1 MNANGYL
8 PERVMDSSTLSQ
20 KRRASLFRESD
31 HDEDVDTHSSNGLA
45 RNPPGPTRLI
55 KKPQPRLLYS
65 EAMVL
70 GAMRGELIYTP
81 ALKPLKDSIARNMRL
96 TNQVV
101 GRHLGSNIHYSKMK
115 SILKQRQHEMITL
128 ERYLL
133 SEAFIRTDIWNTI
146 RLQEFFELVHSYGLE
161 RQFRDEY
168 WEKNQSS
175 HSANVQK
182 LYDCVKRP
190 LTHLALDDALAD
202 QIESWAKDIMSRSV
216 FVPQAD
222 HPVIRS
228 AVAIMNIAE
237 QQPRDDLKVWD
248 KLQEG
253 PKRVAQ
259 IWTAWCLARNKDWV
273 ETTYLAAI
281 ILKRGSK
288 SKMIAKCFRRENSAL
303 LKLVDNGYDKEA
315 CRHWQDMHGKC
326 HVISMQELLSRP
338 VVVNLVGASVAS
350 STQQKTC
357 LSTPSLQKTTHTAKK
372 TGNDLFRVVPSK
384 AKELASIS
392 QSQLAITRSPCIQ
405 QSSFVQRSSVVSSIE
420 RDHSPEDMAQELP
433 ILDSSH
439 PKKDRNDERKQ
450 SKTINLE
457 MDQPH
462 VKKRKTVSF
471 DLGSPRQAQSS
482 VRCFP
487 NVAPS
492 PATFTAP
499 ANATNSVTSSPLI
512 ATSPSHNA
520 SLSSPDMAPTC
531 RATMPAPPPTPTDP
545 ISQWMNQMVN
555 PSDLTNM
562 VAMRLF
568 GGIPAF
574 PFNGQPVVAKSEHE
588 TLEGTW
594 TKLEAEVDKKLSPFL
609 RQLDNLSRDVKA
621 LSEKHAVFEQTIT
634 RKVDDQ
640 HTAQGGEHTTFEK
653 TAETK
658 MDELTKLVGS
668 QQTAFAQVVA
678 KMDHRHTMIS
688 YEHGDFQQTITKKM
702 DNLSQLIHTLQ
713 QDQDEIESRID
724 RGRKKR
730 PKPTANDEVVDSITC
745 APLEK
750 MAS

>member
-70 GAMRGELIYTP
+70 A
-81 ALKPLKDSIARNMRL
+81 LKDSIARNMRL

-482 VRCFP
+482 
-487 NVAPS
+487 
-492 PATFTAP
+492 
-499 ANATNSVTSSPLI
+499 
-512 ATSPSHNA
+512 
-520 SLSSPDMAPTC
+520 
-531 RATMPAPPPTPTDP
+531 
-545 ISQWMNQMVN
+545 
-555 PSDLTNM
+555 
-562 VAMRLF
+562 
-568 GGIPAF
+568 
-574 PFNGQPVVAKSEHE
+574 PVVAKSEHE

-745 APLEK
+745 APWRRWLLSPEECTSEISILVCLLTYFTHTTSTIPVEEPCLLNGTDEK
-750 MAS
+750 QGHPRDNSDE